1 MSKINISV
9 AFYSRIKLNLK
20 LILFV
25 KSLYNLLYYNS
36 QWYYVYSVCYKV
48 GRYLRCAFENGL
60 NPNSKI
66 SIQNSKYPKE
76 SGTKKWGQKP
86 KIYI

>member
-1 MSKINISV
+1 MSIY
-9 AFYSRIKLNLK
+9 FYSWIKLNLK
-20 LILFV
+20 LIIFV

-48 GRYLRCAFENGL
+48 GTYLKCVFKNGL

-66 SIQNSKYPKE
+66 SKWNSKHPKE
-76 SGTKKWGQKP
+76 LSITK
-86 KIYI
+86 

>member
-1 MSKINISV
+1 MLKSKINISV

-48 GRYLRCAFENGL
+48 G
-60 NPNSKI
+60 I
-66 SIQNSKYPKE
+66 
-76 SGTKKWGQKP
+76 
-86 KIYI
+86 